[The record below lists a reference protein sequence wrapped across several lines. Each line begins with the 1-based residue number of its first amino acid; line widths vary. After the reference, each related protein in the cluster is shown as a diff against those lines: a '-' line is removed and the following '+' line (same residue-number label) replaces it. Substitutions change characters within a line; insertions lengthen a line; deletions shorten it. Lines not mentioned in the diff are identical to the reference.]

1 MADQPAPTPRQT
13 LSYIK
18 GLLASRRLIPKNKM
32 GQNFLIDLN
41 LVDLVV
47 QTAELTKEDCVLEVG
62 TGTGSLTAKMAE
74 LAGGVFTV
82 ELEYELYDMAKRLLG
97 AWSNVRQLHGD
108 ALAGKNVVNPEVFEG
123 WDKLAADL
131 NLPRRK
137 LVANLPYA
145 IATPLIGNLL
155 ISDVVIERMVVM
167 VQWELAERMTAQPNT
182 RDYGSLA
189 ILVQALGEARIV
201 RRIAPTNFW
210 PQPAVDSAIVMIKP
224 SPEKRAAVG
233 DVKKLRVFLRDLYT
247 QRRKHL
253 RQALVGWPRG
263 RREKADVDAR
273 LAKLGID
280 GSVRSET
287 LSVAD
292 HIRLCEE
299 FETG

>member
-123 WDKLAADL
+123 WDRLAADL